1 MRNPNA
7 IVPAPALSRLKAR
20 LAAAAW
26 LAALFSAVPFQA
38 ALAQTTAP
46 SLGAASRFAVLSAAP
61 GGGGAVTCTGA
72 IINGDVGSSGLPAA
86 VVQTEGCVITGA
98 IIAPVSATVLANF
111 NTAYA
116 DLANVTCTVNFV
128 QAAFTDATL
137 ALDPSPAVNCF
148 TADVTFTRTKLT
160 LNGGVNDTWLIK
172 VGTQAV
178 GALTGTGLSVAL
190 PTGASACNVTWWVE
204 AAATM
209 TDSDFRG
216 TLLAGA
222 AITTTRGTF
231 AGRALAKAAVTMTGG
246 SLIGCGALAV
256 PKVKHK
262 CDADDDDDDN
272 DDEHHHDKDHE
283 RDHDMKDRD
292 HDKKDR
298 DHGKKYGG

>member
-1 MRNPNA
+1 MRNPTA
-7 IVPAPALSRLKAR
+7 IIRALVAFL
-20 LAAAAW
+20 
-26 LAALFSAVPFQA
+26 SAVSFQG
-38 ALAQTTAP
+38 ALAQTAP
-46 SLGAASRFAVLSAAP
+46 SLGAAARFAVLSATP

-98 IIAPVSATVLANF
+98 IVAPVSATVLANF

-116 DLANVTCTVNFV
+116 DLANVTCTVNFA

-148 TADVTFTRTKLT
+148 TAAVTFTRTKLT
-160 LNGGVNDTWLIK
+160 LNGGANDTWLIK

-190 PTGASACNVTWWVE
+190 PNGASACNVTWWVE

-246 SLIGCGALAV
+246 SVIGCGALAA
-256 PKVKHK
+256 PKVKNK
-262 CDADDDDDDN
+262 CDADDDDDD
-272 DDEHHHDKDHE
+272 DDEHHHDKHHD
-283 RDHDMKDRD
+283 RDHDKKDRD

-298 DHGKKYGG
+298 DHDRKYGW

>member
-1 MRNPNA
+1 
-7 IVPAPALSRLKAR
+7 
-20 LAAAAW
+20 
-26 LAALFSAVPFQA
+26 
-38 ALAQTTAP
+38 
-46 SLGAASRFAVLSAAP
+46 
-61 GGGGAVTCTGA
+61 VTCTGA
-72 IINGDVGSSGLPAA
+72 IINGDVGSSGLPAS

-128 QAAFTDATL
+128 QAAFTDETL

-160 LNGGVNDTWLIK
+160 LKGGANDTWLIK

-246 SLIGCGALAV
+246 SLIGCNALKA
-256 PKVKHK
+256 KARKDK
-262 CDADDDDDDN
+262 CDDDDDD
-272 DDEHHHDKDHE
+272 DDEDHHDKDH
-283 RDHDMKDRD
+283 DRD

-298 DHGKKYGG
+298 DQGRKYGR

>member
-1 MRNPNA
+1 MRNPTA
-7 IVPAPALSRLKAR
+7 IIRALVAFL
-20 LAAAAW
+20 
-26 LAALFSAVPFQA
+26 SAVSFQA
-38 ALAQTTAP
+38 ALAQTAP
-46 SLGAASRFAVLSAAP
+46 SLGAAARFAVLSATP
-61 GGGGAVTCTGA
+61 GGGGVVTCTGA
-72 IINGDVGSSGLPAA
+72 IINGDVGSSGLPVS

-98 IIAPVSATVLANF
+98 IVAPVSATVLANF
-111 NTAYA
+111 NTAYT
-116 DLANVTCTVNFV
+116 DLSNVTCTVNFV
-128 QAAFTDATL
+128 EAAFTDATL

-148 TADVTFTRTKLT
+148 PAAVTFTRTKLT
-160 LNGGVNDTWLIK
+160 LNGGANDTWLIK

-190 PTGASACNVTWWVE
+190 PNGASACNVTWWVE

-246 SLIGCGALAV
+246 SLIGCGALAA
-256 PKVKHK
+256 PKPKNK
-262 CDADDDDDDN
+262 CDADDDDDD
-272 DDEHHHDKDHE
+272 DDEHHHDKHHD
-283 RDHDMKDRD
+283 RDHDKKDRD

-298 DHGKKYGG
+298 DHERKYGW

>member
-1 MRNPNA
+1 MRNPTA
-7 IVPAPALSRLKAR
+7 TVPARALPRLTAR
-20 LAAAAW
+20 LAAMVL
-26 LAALFSAVPFQA
+26 LAAFLSAVPFQA
-38 ALAQTTAP
+38 ALAQTAQ
-46 SLGAASRFAVLSAAP
+46 LGAASRFAVLSAAP

-72 IINGDVGSSGLPAA
+72 IVNGDVGSSGLPAA

-98 IIAPVSATVLANF
+98 IVAPVSATVLDNF

-116 DLANVTCTVNFV
+116 DLANVMCTMNFV
-128 QAAFTDATL
+128 QAAFTDEAL
-137 ALDPSPAVNCF
+137 SLDPSPAVNCF

-160 LNGGVNDTWLIK
+160 LKGGANDTWLIK

-204 AAATM
+204 AATTM

-246 SLIGCGALAV
+246 SLIGCGALTAR
-256 PKVKHK
+256 KDKDQ
-262 CDADDDDDDN
+262 CDADDDDDDDRDHHEN
-272 DDEHHHDKDHE
+272 KRHHHKH
-283 RDHDMKDRD
+283 HDRD
-292 HDKKDR
+292 HDKDHDK
-298 DHGKKYGG
+298 DHGRKY

>member
-1 MRNPNA
+1 MKSCQKYFYSLLGITA
-7 IVPAPALSRLKAR
+7 FLSAAPFH
-20 LAAAAW
+20 AAW
-26 LAALFSAVPFQA
+26 
-38 ALAQTTAP
+38 AQTAP
-46 SLGAASRFAVLSAAP
+46 SLGAASRFTVLSATP
-61 GGGGAVTCTGA
+61 GAGGVVTCTGA
-72 IINGDVGSSGLPAA
+72 IINGDVGSSGLPVS

-98 IIAPVSATVLANF
+98 IVAPVSATVLANF
-111 NTAYA
+111 NTAYT
-116 DLANVTCTVNFV
+116 DIGNVTCTVNFV

-148 TADVTFTRTKLT
+148 TAAVTFTRTKLT
-160 LNGGVNDTWLIK
+160 LNGGANDTWLIK

-246 SLIGCGALAV
+246 SVIGCGALSGEAAC
-256 PKVKHK
+256 KGK
-262 CDADDDDDDN
+262 DRDGDDDD
-272 DDEHHHDKDHE
+272 KDHKDHKKCNQGVGNGSEDCDPGHSDRHKESNDE
-283 RDHDMKDRD
+283 R
-292 HDKKDR
+292 
-298 DHGKKYGG
+298 GGTPGQPGRTGRN

>member
-1 MRNPNA
+1 MNLCQKCFSTCLLGITA
-7 IVPAPALSRLKAR
+7 FLSAAP
-20 LAAAAW
+20 
-26 LAALFSAVPFQA
+26 FHAV
-38 ALAQTTAP
+38 LAQTA

-61 GGGGAVTCTGA
+61 GGGGAVSCTGS

-128 QAAFTDATL
+128 QAAYTDTTL
-137 ALDPSPAVNCF
+137 ALEPSPAVNCF

-160 LNGGVNDTWLIK
+160 LNGGANDTWLIK

-178 GALTGTGLSVAL
+178 GALTGTSLSVVL

-204 AAATM
+204 AAASM

-246 SLIGCGALAV
+246 SLIGCGALTA
-256 PKVKHK
+256 PKKNK
-262 CDADDDDDDN
+262 CDADDDDDD
-272 DDEHHHDKDHE
+272 EHHHDKDH
-283 RDHDMKDRD
+283 DRD

-298 DHGKKYGG
+298 DNDKNDKGQGDKYRS

>member
-1 MRNPNA
+1 MA
-7 IVPAPALSRLKAR
+7 S
-20 LAAAAW
+20 
-26 LAALFSAVPFQA
+26 LAALLSAVPFQA
-38 ALAQTTAP
+38 ASAQTTQ
-46 SLGAASRFAVLSAAP
+46 LGAASRFAVLSAAP

-116 DLANVTCTVNFV
+116 DLANVTCTMNFV
-128 QAAFTDATL
+128 QAAFTDGAL
-137 ALDPSPAVNCF
+137 SLDPSPAVNCF
-148 TADVTFTRTKLT
+148 VADVTFTRTKLT
-160 LNGGVNDTWLIK
+160 LKGGANDTWLIK

-204 AAATM
+204 AATTM

-231 AGRALAKAAVTMTGG
+231 AGRALAKAGVTMTGG
-246 SLIGCGALAV
+246 SLIGCGALAA
-256 PKVKHK
+256 PKVKNK
-262 CDADDDDDDN
+262 CDADDDDDD
-272 DDEHHHDKDHE
+272 DEHHHDKDHD
-283 RDHDMKDRD
+283 RDHDRKDRD
-292 HDKKDR
+292 HKM
-298 DHGKKYGG
+298 KYGW